1 MKLWLTGTISIIV
14 LFMTGSTVCAEVVLK
29 DKSEI
34 VGTWLLESVAPAL
47 DRPRIEENRI
57 WEFRLDGKIV
67 TSGYNRHFHST
78 DSQESNYH
86 IENGKI
92 ATDWPGRPGKTIDYT
107 VYEKTNDTLILQ
119 GGLEGFYFFRKQ

>member
-1 MKLWLTGTISIIV
+1 MKLKLYGAINIGILLIMSSSLYAGI
-14 LFMTGSTVCAEVVLK
+14 LLK

-47 DRPRIEENRI
+47 DSPKVKENRT
-57 WEFRLDGKIV
+57 WEFRDDGKLI
-67 TSGYNRHFHST
+67 TSGYNRHFGT
-78 DSQESNYH
+78 RDSQEWSYR

-92 ATDWPGRPGKTIDYT
+92 VADWPGRPGKTMDYA
-107 VYEKTNDTLILQ
+107 VHEKTKDSMILQ